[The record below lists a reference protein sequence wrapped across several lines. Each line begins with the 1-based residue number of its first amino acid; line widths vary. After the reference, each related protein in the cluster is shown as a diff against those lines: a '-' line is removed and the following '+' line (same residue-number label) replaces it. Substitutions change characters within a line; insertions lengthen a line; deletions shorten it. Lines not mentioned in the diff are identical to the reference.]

1 MKKEKGKMKS
11 EKGWMSLLFT
21 LSLILFTSAVQAD
34 VKPVLFAKD
43 VRVEQRFPWTNLVDV
58 CFTVTNTLVKN
69 DSVIARVRGF
79 YDGQMML
86 DMDHLYFAEADG
98 SLGPAPFVGGDVS
111 FAVDENGDFQQEG
124 LKKNQVRL
132 VWDAKKDVP
141 PEAEWIKTLHVTVEL
156 EPPTQDV
163 EVPCHNGIMV
173 GEAHGIGA
181 GSNVTAKIVSFLGV
195 PFAHPPTN
203 DFNEVGDVTHIR
215 RWKAPEWAPTNKTLK
230 IQAKRFAPSPLQPV
244 SDDETSSSGHRSED
258 CLYLNI
264 WTGYTDDRNPI
275 KKDAKKPVLVF
286 THGGAFIQ
294 GGAKEYLNDC
304 RYLAEKYGDVIFVTI
319 EYRLSLLAQFDF
331 TDLFKT
337 EKEKDD
343 WKKDYPDHGR
353 LCLKDQ
359 QMALR
364 WLKANVAAFGG
375 NPDNIT
381 IAGESAGAISVFY
394 LMAKYNHDNNGKQL
408 FQKAIPMSGAA
419 GGSCRESYT
428 NATHGT
434 ALCAALALT
443 QGKSPDAWK
452 SMTLDDLQ
460 KATEDELKAALM
472 CPLEKVRAAGV
483 NAQPM
488 ILSNN
493 KVVYDLNMAPLG
505 EGYEGDPK
513 ESAKYAACGTNV
525 YDVIA
530 NTPYAVDL
538 LTGDTGNESRYW
550 ANCFLPMSKAH
561 PFDFF
566 YNSYMAGTIA
576 TWTNALPAE
585 LKGVIADYVEE
596 GKDPSSPYHEADDD
610 DPKLSFGYGDL
621 WCQTEILSELQ
632 FRLPQIR
639 LAENHLANA
648 AVQAKGKGCYMY
660 RFEKEQVRPD
670 KVWARSMHASELP
683 YLFNHPYYTEYGPLN
698 RGLLDRFSEMIITFV
713 RDGVPKFR
721 PEDGKDLQPVPAYNM
736 TTRPTVVIRDV
747 YYNRD
752 EGEAVDVVKDSCTIE
767 IVNDPKRAR
776 RKKLMPVSLALPTAS
791 TK

>member
-1 MKKEKGKMKS
+1 MKRKLKEMVR
-11 EKGWMSLLFT
+11 
-21 LSLILFTSAVQAD
+21 SAECLVLGALCLALGAMTAVAQ
-34 VKPVLFAKD
+34 VEKPVLRAEN

-69 DSVIARVRGF
+69 DTVIARVRGF

-86 DMDHLYFAEADG
+86 DMDHLYFTKEDG
-98 SLGPAPFVGGDVS
+98 SPLTDRQLVGGDVLFS
-111 FAVDENGDFQQEG
+111 VDANGDFQQEG
-124 LKKNQVRL
+124 LRKNEVRL

-141 PEAEWIKTLHVTVEL
+141 PEAEWTKTFHVTVEL
-156 EPPTQDV
+156 EPKTQDV

-173 GEAHGIGA
+173 GEAHGIGG

-203 DFNEVGDVTHIR
+203 DFNEVGDVSHIR
-215 RWKAPEWAPTNKTLK
+215 RWKAPEWAPTNLTAK

-264 WTGYTDDRNPI
+264 WTGYTDDKTPI
-275 KKDAKKPVLVF
+275 TGKENKPVLVF

-331 TDLFKT
+331 SDLPGWDKR
-337 EKEKDD
+337 
-343 WKKDYPDHGR
+343 DYPDHGR

-375 NPDNIT
+375 DPSRIT
-381 IAGESAGAISVFY
+381 IAGESAGGISVFY
-394 LMAKYNHDNNGKQL
+394 LMAKYNRDENGEQL
-408 FQKAIPMSGAA
+408 FQRAIPMSGAA

-483 NAQPM
+483 RAEPM

-530 NTPYAVDL
+530 TTKYAVDL

-550 ANCFLPMSKAH
+550 ANCFLPMSKTH

-610 DPKLSFGYGDL
+610 DPNLSFGYGDL

-639 LAENHLANA
+639 LAENHLKNV
-648 AVQAKGKGCYMY
+648 AVKAQGKGCYMY
-660 RFEKEQVRPD
+660 LFEKEQVRPD

-698 RGLLDRFSEMIITFV
+698 RGLLDRFSEMIISFV

-721 PEDGKDLQPVPAYNM
+721 AEDGGALESAPAYNT

-752 EGEAVDVVKDSCTIE
+752 EGETVDVVKDSCTIG
-767 IVNDPKRAR
+767 IVNDPKRER
-776 RKKLMPVSLALPTAS
+776 RRKLMPVSVALPAAG
-791 TK
+791 KN